1 MARGVWAIGVA
12 MLLLAGPATAGRQQ
26 TAGTWAFKVGDR
38 ILFLFTLDPSPDG
51 VAPTTGVWH
60 RPKRMNFT
68 QDGASGVEMPEIAE
82 PVVIT
87 AREHGDLRLVAANP
101 AKPGDTDIFGFDLT
115 GPDEAE
121 LTFEEMPLARLVR
134 VALNSG
140 IDPFWARTS
149 TASSAPDDA
158 LTDLEMTHIFE
169 ADQAVRSGPIAG
181 LDFRAM
187 AKADGD
193 RRAKV
198 REILARGHLRS
209 AADFLHASTV
219 FQHGD
224 KSSDYLLAHTLALI
238 ALKKGSAEAAW
249 MAAATLDRYLQA
261 IGQPQIYGTQF
272 RTPNSGPVTQD
283 LYDRAVVSDDLRRML
298 GVPDQKGQEAQRA
311 KFEAA
316 GRPK

>member
-12 MLLLAGPATAGRQQ
+12 MLILAGPAAAAGQQ
-26 TAGTWAFKVGDR
+26 TAGAWAFKVGDR
-38 ILFLFTLDPSPDG
+38 ILFLFTLDPSPG
-51 VAPTTGVWH
+51 GGAPTTGVWL
-60 RPKRMNFT
+60 RPRRMNFT
-68 QDGASGVEMPEIAE
+68 QDGASGVEMPAISE
-82 PVVIT
+82 PVVVT
-87 AREHGDLRLVAANP
+87 TREHGDLRLVAANP

-121 LTFEEMPLARLVR
+121 LTFEEVPLVHLVR

-140 IDPFWARTS
+140 IDPFWSRAS

-158 LTDLEMTHIFE
+158 LTNPEMTRIFE
-169 ADQAVRSGPIAG
+169 ADQAIRSGPIAG
-181 LDFRAM
+181 LNFRAM

-198 REILARGHLRS
+198 REMLARGDLRS
-209 AADFLHASTV
+209 AADLLHASTV

-224 KSSDYLLAHTLALI
+224 KPSDYLLAHSLALV

-272 RTPNSGPVTQD
+272 KTPYSGPVTQD
-283 LYDRAVVSDDLRRML
+283 PYDRGVISDDLRRLL
-298 GVPDQKGQEAQRA
+298 GVPGQKGQEAQRA
-311 KFEAA
+311 EFEAA